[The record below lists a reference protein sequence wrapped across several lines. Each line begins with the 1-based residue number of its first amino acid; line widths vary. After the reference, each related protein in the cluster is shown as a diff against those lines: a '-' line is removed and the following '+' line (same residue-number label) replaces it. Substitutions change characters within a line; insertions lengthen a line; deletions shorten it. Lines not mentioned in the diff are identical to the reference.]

1 MFLYLIEPRTVL
13 LQGDSVTY
21 NIIIL
26 HAKIKNDTSG
36 KHHPGMIYTCI
47 SVLKT
52 MDSYIYL
59 YTCWNL
65 F

>member
-1 MFLYLIEPRTVL
+1 MFLDLTEPIL
-13 LQGDSVTY
+13 LQGGSVIP

-26 HAKIKNDTSG
+26 HAKIINATSG

-52 MDSYIYL
+52 MDNYIYL
-59 YTCWNL
+59 
-65 F
+65 